1 MALKHLWVN
10 FKNCS
15 CKTYLNGETLIETIP
30 YQAERWCVTTN
41 RDECSDVGCKQMA
54 LEMVGTRNSEDIV

>member
-1 MALKHLWVN
+1 MALIRCLIK
-10 FKNCS
+10 
-15 CKTYLNGETLIETIP
+15 YLNVC
-30 YQAERWCVTTN
+30 QTTN